1 MYSTATLTA
10 DVDIETRPACA
21 DQSAL
26 FQHPLLEDAPANLSV
41 AVRKQQTLLIDQAC
55 SLCSRCPVR
64 SQCLYDAVVRFD
76 IAGIVAGTTPTFRAA
91 IRQRL
96 GWRVDSENFDTLLG
110 TVTGQHVEHSA
121 VVRAHRA
128 NPNESLAQLADRLG
142 CSLSTVKRHLRQERA
157 ACRSVLRII
166 PPSLEQV
173 QQAFKDV
180 TLASHPSMAGRHLAE
195 AA

>member
-1 MYSTATLTA
+1 MNSTATLPP
-10 DVDIETRPACA
+10 DVDVTTRPACA
-21 DQSAL
+21 DQGSL
-26 FQHPLLEDAPANLSV
+26 FQHPLLEDAPANLSA
-41 AVRKQQTLLIDQAC
+41 AVRRKQTTLATQAC
-55 SLCSRCPVR
+55 SLCATCGVR
-64 SQCLYDAVVRFD
+64 RQCLYDAVVRYD
-76 IAGIVAGTTPTFRAA
+76 VAGIVAGTTPAMRHA

-110 TVTGQHVEHSA
+110 TVTGQHVEHTA

-157 ACRSVLRII
+157 DRGPVLRVV

-173 QQAFKDV
+173 DQALVDV
-180 TLASHPSMAGRHLAE
+180 TRLAHLA
-195 AA
+195 AAQRLLAQAA